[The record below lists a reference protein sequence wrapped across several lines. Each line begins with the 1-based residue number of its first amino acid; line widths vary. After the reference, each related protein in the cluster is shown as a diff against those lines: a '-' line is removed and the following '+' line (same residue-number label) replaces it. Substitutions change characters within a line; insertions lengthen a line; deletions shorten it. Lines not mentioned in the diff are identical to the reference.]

1 MEKVIVDCSTG
12 EQTVVPLTDE
22 EIAELEAAAAK
33 AEADR
38 LAAEQ
43 EAAAK
48 AVARQALLGG
58 QPRLEPLLL
67 PVQQFLLQSKGQQFA
82 LPLSSLRLL
91 FPLLSPYEFF
101 MPYR

>member
-12 EQTVVPLTDE
+12 EQTVVPLTAE
-22 EIAELEAAAAK
+22 EIAELEAMQTQ

-48 AVARQALLGG
+48 AVARQALLDKLGIT
-58 QPRLEPLLL
+58 QEEAALLL
-67 PVQQFLLQSKGQQFA
+67 S
-82 LPLSSLRLL
+82 
-91 FPLLSPYEFF
+91 
-101 MPYR
+101 